1 MFTINIKWIIST
13 HYFKWPPFLRWLAYL
28 RKCHNTLMCE
38 HDQGK
43 LTELTCLN
51 LYPPQKRGNLCNERE
66 QWQRNRQP
74 VHWGLC
80 CLCLFL
86 TSSPKEMQIEAK
98 RWTPC
103 AAGHSMSLVLWLE
116 APNPSRGQ
124 LIKPGELGSTLLRY
138 FASLGSE
145 SILALWLWWRLG
157 FQSEFLSRPPRPH
170 IIVASIR

>member
-1 MFTINIKWIIST
+1 MTSLSKMTRILEEMPQHSYVWT
-13 HYFKWPPFLRWLAYL
+13 WP
-28 RKCHNTLMCE
+28 
-38 HDQGK
+38 GK
-43 LTELTCLN
+43 TYGAHMPEPLS
-51 LYPPQKRGNLCNERE
+51 PQKRGNLCNERE

-74 VHWGLC
+74 VRWGLC

-98 RWTPC
+98 RWTLC
-103 AAGHSMSLVLWLE
+103 AARHSMSLVLWLE

-124 LIKPGELGSTLLRY
+124 WVKPGELGGTLLRY